1 MKKIKAWMQAIRE
14 KSKQLWLRAVLRCRK
29 INRKKLCAA
38 VGITALAG
46 AVCVLGINGYVKH
59 TAKDAFATAQQAA
72 DFEDADCIIV
82 LGCLVR
88 EDGTPSDMLRDR
100 LTGAVELYEIGAA
113 PKILMSGDHG
123 QDSYDEVNAMKQF
136 AVDAGVPSEDVFM
149 DHAGFSTYETMYRA
163 KEIFGA
169 EKVVV
174 VTQKYHLYR
183 AVYIAEQLG
192 MEVCGVSSDYNR
204 YYGQTMRD
212 LREVLARCKDF
223 AMCMIQPQ
231 PTFLGDAI
239 SLDGDGNVTNDKTDK
254 TGTETPDAPVI

>member
-1 MKKIKAWMQAIRE
+1 MKHIKVWVQTLRE
-14 KSKQLWLRAVLRCRK
+14 KSKQLWHRAMLRRK
-29 INRKKLCAA
+29 TISRKKWCAA
-38 VGITALAG
+38 AGITALAG
-46 AVCVLGINGYVKH
+46 AVCILGINGYVKH
-59 TAKDAFATAQQAA
+59 TAKAAFVTALQAA
-72 DFEDADCIIV
+72 DREEVDCIIV

-88 EDGTPSDMLRDR
+88 DDGTPSDMLRDR
-100 LTGAVELYEIGAA
+100 LTGAVELYRMGAA

-174 VTQKYHLYR
+174 VTQEYHLYR
-183 AVYIAEQLG
+183 AVYIAEELG

-223 AMCMIQPQ
+223 AMCILQPE
-231 PTFLGDAI
+231 PTFLGETI
-239 SLDGDGNVTNDKTDK
+239 SLDGDGNVTNDKTDQ
-254 TGTETPDAPVI
+254 TDTDAPTV